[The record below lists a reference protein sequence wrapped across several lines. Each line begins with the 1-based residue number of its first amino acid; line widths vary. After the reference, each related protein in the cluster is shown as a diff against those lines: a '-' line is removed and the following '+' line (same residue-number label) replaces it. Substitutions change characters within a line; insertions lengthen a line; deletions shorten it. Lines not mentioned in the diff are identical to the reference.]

1 MGTGISSANRRADPP
16 GVAIATRQT
25 GLSAL
30 RPSQVPSRYRVRVST
45 AAFISYAQ
53 NGEDVVLH
61 RALGTITEGRYVDV
75 GANDPVADSV
85 TFAFYQRGWSG
96 ITIDPVHDYAEK
108 QRLMRPRDIMIEAA
122 VSGESGTVT
131 LHQIADT
138 GLSTLMDDV
147 GEDHRAAGW
156 AVEEVTVP
164 ARRLDDILSDAGW
177 QDNDIHFM
185 VVDTE
190 GSERDVLG
198 TVDLRKWRPWVLV
211 VEATRPQTTEPTHE
225 SWESLVLEARY
236 RFCLFDGLS
245 RFYVAEEKLDQ
256 LAALLSA
263 PANILDGYRTY
274 QGELREQEIQR
285 LHQTLADLAAA
296 RDGLAVERDRLNH
309 ERDRAKEDA
318 RQRDQQNLR
327 NHPVALHRHQG
338 VGAGS
343 PCPEQRDAAS
353 TDGTAHQSHQVRR

>member
-190 GSERDVLG
+190 GSERDGLG

-211 VEATRPQTTEPTHE
+211 VEA
-225 SWESLVLEARY
+225 
-236 RFCLFDGLS
+236 LS

-256 LAALLSA
+256 LATLLSA

-318 RQRDQQNLR
+318 RQRDQQNLAAIIQWR
-327 NHPVALHRHQG
+327 SSHQG

-343 PCPEQRDAAS
+343 PYPGQRDAAS